1 MVRQTVFGIFALF
14 FSLML
19 MVSGNALLGTSFA
32 LRLYIEGIGA
42 GIMGIVLACYSVGFV
57 LGSFFGIEVIRRVG
71 HVRAFAVFGALAAV
85 GALIHPLYVS
95 IDLWMAL
102 RALVGFSIA
111 GLLLVT
117 ESWINARAT
126 AATRGTLLS
135 IYMVL
140 FLLAAAT
147 GQFAVGLGDPAL
159 YQPFSFAAILITLS
173 LIPLSL
179 TRSPSPEMEQAPR
192 MRLKTLSRISL
203 AGTAGAFTSGLTMTA
218 FLSLAPI
225 YAARMGLEV
234 SEIGAFM
241 GIAVLAA
248 MALQWPV
255 GYLSD
260 VVRRHWML
268 AIVAAAAAGAA
279 ALTATVA
286 MFSTL
291 ALYAT
296 AALFYG
302 LGSCIYPLSLAVTQD
317 RLDGRDLVPASATF
331 LLVFG
336 IGSIIGPVA
345 AGIFIWVVG
354 PTGLF
359 LFLTAA
365 LGALALLALRSP
377 SYEEIPEVDTQD
389 HCVTVVPVSTP
400 VLLELDP
407 RNEQFTETP
416 KDP

>member
-1 MVRQTVFGIFALF
+1 
-14 FSLML
+14 
-19 MVSGNALLGTSFA
+19 
-32 LRLYIEGIGA
+32 
-42 GIMGIVLACYSVGFV
+42 
-57 LGSFFGIEVIRRVG
+57 
-71 HVRAFAVFGALAAV
+71 VFGALAAA
-85 GALIHPLYVS
+85 GALVHPLYVS
-95 IDLWMAL
+95 VDLWMAL
-102 RALVGFSIA
+102 RVLVGFAIA

-126 AATRGTLLS
+126 AATRGTLLA

-140 FLLAAAT
+140 FLLAAAA

-159 YQPFSFAAILITLS
+159 YQPFSFAAILIALS
-173 LIPLSL
+173 LVPLSL
-179 TRSPSPEMEQAPR
+179 TRSPSPELEAAPR
-192 MRLKTLSRISL
+192 MQLRTLSRISL

-218 FLSLAPI
+218 YLSLAPI
-225 YAARMGLEV
+225 YAARMGLQI
-234 SEIGAFM
+234 SEIGTFM
-241 GIAVLAA
+241 GVAVLAA

-279 ALTATVA
+279 VLTALVA
-286 MFSTL
+286 AFSTL
-291 ALYAT
+291 VLYAT

-302 LGSCIYPLSLAVTQD
+302 LGSCIYPLALAVVQD

-336 IGSIIGPVA
+336 IGSIIGPVV
-345 AGIFIWVVG
+345 AGGIIGMVG
-354 PTGLF
+354 PSGLF
-359 LFLTAA
+359 LFLAVA

-377 SYEEIPEVDTQD
+377 SYEEIPEVASQD
-389 HCVTVVPVSTP
+389 HFVTVVPVSTP

-416 KDP
+416 PKD